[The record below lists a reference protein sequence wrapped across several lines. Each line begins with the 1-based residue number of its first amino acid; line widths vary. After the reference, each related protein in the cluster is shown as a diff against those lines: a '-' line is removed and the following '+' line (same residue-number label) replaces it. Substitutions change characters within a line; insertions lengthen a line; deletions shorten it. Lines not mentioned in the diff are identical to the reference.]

1 VLLCSLRF
9 LCAYLTRLDM
19 KLLCVYRTCPFV
31 CCTDL
36 QQAKNL
42 PGMDWWNGLAD
53 PYVIITALPP
63 GEQGIQYT

>member
-1 VLLCSLRF
+1 MLLVLLPSSL
-9 LCAYLTRLDM
+9 
-19 KLLCVYRTCPFV
+19 
-31 CCTDL
+31 
-36 QQAKNL
+36 QAKNL